1 MSVPTD
7 TAKHEEP
14 ITVMKFALFLPASW
28 TDKDTVH
35 QSRIYGE
42 VLEQARYAEELGF
55 DSLWIA
61 EHHSSRYGIFPSLMP
76 ILSHIAAQTKTIRL
90 GAGVSVLPFH
100 NPIRLAEETAMV
112 DLLSNGRLNL
122 GVGRGSADYEYGN
135 FKIDFDS
142 RDDRFREVLDIIL
155 GLWTTEDFTYHGRYY
170 QVDGITIAPRPL
182 QKPHPPV
189 HVAVSR
195 TAASIDIA
203 VARDMPV
210 LTTYFTPVDDTLA
223 LMRLYSER
231 CDAAGKVS
239 QMAEMPFFRFIYL
252 SEDEK
257 AANEIP
263 EKAITWVRDLSA
275 YRRTITKGD
284 EIHIDLD
291 QWRKESGEESRSYQ
305 SELANNYFCTPDQ
318 CSDRIAELQSQH
330 GISYF
335 GANFAFG
342 SMEHAKVM
350 ASMKLFAQEVMPK
363 FR

>member
-1 MSVPTD
+1 
-7 TAKHEEP
+7 
-14 ITVMKFALFLPASW
+14 MKFAIFLPGSW

-42 VLEQARYAEELGF
+42 ILEQAQYAEQLGF
-55 DSLWIA
+55 ESLWIA

-76 ILSHIAAQTKTIRL
+76 ILAHIAAQTKTIRL

-100 NPIRLAEETAMV
+100 HPVRLAEEAAMV
-112 DLLSNGRLNL
+112 DLLSKGRLNL

-135 FKIDFDS
+135 FKIEFES

-203 VARDMPV
+203 VARDMPI

-231 CDAAGKVS
+231 CAASGKVS
-239 QMAEMPFFRFIYL
+239 QMTEMPFFRFMYL

-257 AANEIP
+257 EANEFP
-263 EKAITWVRDLSA
+263 EKAITWVRDIGA
-275 YRRTITKGD
+275 YRRTITHGD
-284 EIHIDLD
+284 EINMDLEHWKKTRED
-291 QWRKESGEESRSYQ
+291 EPRTYQ
-305 SELANNYFCTPDQ
+305 AELENNYFCTPEQ
-318 CSDRIAELQSQH
+318 CIDRIAVLQSQH

-342 SMEHAKVM
+342 SMPHDKVM
-350 ASMKLFAQEVMPK
+350 ASMKLFADEVMPK